1 MIIPHLLK
9 NLQQNRS
16 LQTQLKKKNP
26 IFQSETNEK
35 TEHLQ
40 PRTSRKARNP
50 GTYGTWRRNRE
61 SSLWTTRREGSS
73 RTTRQAHATEESSLE
88 KLMSTPPTYLR
99 VSDPWGSSVGEEGN
113 FHGKSSC
120 AISFF
125 FSWSCSLKKEV
136 KTEKWQDKTAE
147 GMLSI
152 AHTKNW
158 LCF

>member
-1 MIIPHLLK
+1 MKTKREPHE
-9 NLQQNRS
+9 RRE
-16 LQTQLKKKNP
+16 THKKNP

-136 KTEKWQDKTAE
+136 KTEKSLRHLIVSELKSSL
-147 GMLSI
+147 MRCL
-152 AHTKNW
+152 
-158 LCF
+158 LCPIL